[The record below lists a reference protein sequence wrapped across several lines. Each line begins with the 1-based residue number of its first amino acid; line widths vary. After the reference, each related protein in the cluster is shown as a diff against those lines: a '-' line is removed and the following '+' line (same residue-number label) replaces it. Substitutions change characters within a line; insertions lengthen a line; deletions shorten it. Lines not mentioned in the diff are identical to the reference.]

1 MLNIETSALSAFV
14 KNFINTSLYSDMTDK
29 EREELESYLI
39 EVLKQLYQENPKN
52 VINVI
57 NQSKTISPFIFV
69 LAMGYGILEEDV
81 VTISKILFMKINEF
95 FYKKGSLD
103 TIKNILNILNYFG
116 IQGSVEKVIY
126 NKASDSYVLEDIFS
140 GERRAADNDEY
151 ITPGHLVTRETYA
164 LNTFANNYDTII
176 INIDLSMSPQ
186 VNKKM
191 QQPVAILHAYAI
203 SKYRH
208 KSISMMVNENMYD
221 MNLEEYLF
229 FLEYYY
235 LKYIKIKYPD
245 FDIDNGGMEAW
256 NLFLTDNNDMLV
268 AEKLVNLLISG
279 EYASRDGVAYF
290 ERVSAMIL
298 NKYKIKTS
306 KVDLSSIET
315 RAHKVNSR
323 LATDIDNL
331 ITPEEYVNNITMNIS
346 YMENFLASIP
356 ASSDLDH
363 IVVNTLH
370 YLFMFVTLAI
380 ISDYRA
386 RIADAILTYKRYF
399 MPIYTQFYFN
409 NDKSFIFRNEYLRL
423 YTDEKLVNYLS
434 TSARQNILYIRD
446 EQRVIPTPIK
456 RDEMLFEDSLHS
468 LIDSRWLDSYEI
480 EDKNLIQLMHHAT
493 GLIYEQDET
502 KNRTEIEKRDYN
514 SILDSVT
521 ITVTNES

>member
-1 MLNIETSALSAFV
+1 MLNIETSALSSFV
-14 KNFINTSLYSDMTDK
+14 KNFISTSIYSDMSDK

-57 NQSKTISPFIFV
+57 NQSKTISPFIYV

-103 TIKNILNILNYFG
+103 TIKSITNILNYFG

-140 GERRAADNDEY
+140 GERRAADSSEY

-164 LNTFANNYDTII
+164 ANTFADNYDTIV
-176 INIDLSMSPQ
+176 INIDLNMAPQ

-208 KSISMMVNENMYD
+208 NNISMLVNDNIYD
-221 MNLEEYLF
+221 ISLEEYLF
-229 FLEYYY
+229 FLEYFY
-235 LKYIKIKYPD
+235 LKYIKIKYPN
-245 FDIDNGGMEAW
+245 FNIDNGGMEAW
-256 NLFLTDNNDMLV
+256 NLFLTDSNDMLA
-268 AEKLVNLLISG
+268 AEQLINFLISG
-279 EYASRDGVAYF
+279 EYASRNGVAYF
-290 ERVSAMIL
+290 ERISAMIL
-298 NKYKIKTS
+298 NKYKTKTS
-306 KVDLSSIET
+306 KVDLSDIET

-331 ITPEEYVNNITMNIS
+331 STPEDYISNMTVNIS
-346 YMENFLASIP
+346 YMENFLSSIP
-356 ASSDLDH
+356 SSSDLDH
-363 IVVNTLH
+363 VVVNTLR
-370 YLFMFVTLAI
+370 YLFMFIALSI
-380 ISDYRA
+380 ISDYKSH
-386 RIADAILTYKRYF
+386 IADAILTYKRYF

-409 NDKSFIFRNEYLRL
+409 DNKSLIFRNEYLRL

-446 EQRVIPTPIK
+446 MQHVVPTPIK
-456 RDEMLFEDSLHS
+456 RDKLLFEDSMHS
-468 LIDSRWLDSYEI
+468 VIDSRWLDPRLVK
-480 EDKNLIQLMHHAT
+480 DKKLLQVMHHAT
-493 GLIYEQDET
+493 GMIYEQDET
-502 KNRTEIEKRDYN
+502 KNRTEIEKRDFN
-514 SILDSVT
+514 SVLDSVT
-521 ITVTNES
+521 VTVTNES